1 MDSADFLTVASK
13 LCPSTS
19 EAERRTA
26 VGRSYYALYILLHD
40 ELRKLGVPLRNG
52 PEDHGEVV
60 YYLTRC
66 PPLGVA
72 ATVGQA
78 LNDLRRDRNTA
89 DYEMSAVISK
99 SKSEFVYKKALEC
112 FRNFK
117 SLDGKELARLRSCFQ
132 FLPARPRK

>member
-26 VGRSYYALYILLHD
+26 VGRSYYALYNLLHE
-40 ELRKLGVPLRNG
+40 ELRNLGVPLQNG
-52 PEDHGEVV
+52 PQDHGDVV

-66 PPLGVA
+66 PPLGA
-72 ATVGQA
+72 ANTVGQS

-89 DYEMSAVISK
+89 DYEMSALVPK

-112 FRNFK
+112 FQNFK
-117 SLDGKELARLRSCFQ
+117 SLDDKELARLRLSFQ
-132 FLPARPRK
+132 ALPARPRR